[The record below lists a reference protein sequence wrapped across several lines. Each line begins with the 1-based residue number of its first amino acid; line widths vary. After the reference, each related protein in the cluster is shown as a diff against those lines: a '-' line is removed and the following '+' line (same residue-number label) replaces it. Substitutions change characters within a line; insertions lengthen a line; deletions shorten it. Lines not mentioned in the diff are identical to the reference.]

1 MNVVWFWVCNLQVE
15 RPGKSKGSVVVPGL
29 IAPPLVFGPPGWTLE
44 GSEDPRPGQRTMI
57 TIDDSIHVSVSLT
70 LCVIQLPSYRDNR

>member
-29 IAPPLVFGPPGWTLE
+29 IAPPLVFGSAGWPLE
-44 GSEDPRPGQRTMI
+44 GSEESAAGAENN
-57 TIDDSIHVSVSLT
+57 
-70 LCVIQLPSYRDNR
+70 DND